1 MLLLQLWRLGTDAD
15 SNPTVQHMGSLIGG
29 HTRTV
34 NCIRF
39 SPTGAQWHSQ
49 DILFVH
55 PHLAHFTPASGL
67 TNETLEEVSPDQL
80 QRDKRMASHRA

>member
-1 MLLLQLWRLGTDAD
+1 MPIQLQVAHRLTPPPSQETCRPRTRASFMQLWRLGTDAE

-39 SPTGAQWHSQ
+39 SPTGA
-49 DILFVH
+49 DVV
-55 PHLAHFTPASGL
+55 ACRC
-67 TNETLEEVSPDQL
+67 D
-80 QRDKRMASHRA
+80 RAVKIQPME